1 MPPALCSALNEVMVI
16 GGSARNASAA
26 CRTRA
31 RSWAAGS
38 TSGAGPDCAREG
50 AAAQT
55 HAASAKAASLK
66 TVVMGIPFA
75 WVV

>member
-1 MPPALCSALNEVMVI
+1 MPPALCSALNAVMVM
-16 GGSARNASAA
+16 GGSARNTSAA

-38 TSGAGPDCAREG
+38 TIGAGPGCAREG

-55 HAASAKAASLK
+55 HAASATAVSLK

-75 WVV
+75 WLV